1 MTFKKID
8 DFKRRDEIV
17 QEHLRLKDE
26 LKDRFISKRLG
37 EEFLVKEREKI
48 FKPITDKQEE
58 ENKILKEQKQL
69 FENMLNN
76 TNNPKAIT
84 EGPEKTSSITTLG
97 PLVQK
102 YIGSTDVDKTYGIIK
117 KNDKLFM
124 GETEVKVNNNDI
136 MVDDVTYEGTP
147 GLWNLIMEKDI
158 TKIKKNLDQGNYT
171 EEDVENYNKILNQTK
186 VFYKKDGNLRG
197 TRSQKWKLIKDNFI
211 TPTDSGLKGLQVV
224 TIPCD
229 PNDLLKRM
237 DLLIA
242 SKKAGNTGVDQ
253 ELKAILKS
261 LFKKKVIDKNQ
272 LSLLSQI

>member
-58 ENKILKEQKQL
+58 ENKILKDQKQL

-84 EGPEKTSSITTLG
+84 EGPEKPSSITTLG

-158 TKIKKNLDQGNYT
+158 TKIKK
-171 EEDVENYNKILNQTK
+171 I
-186 VFYKKDGNLRG
+186 
-197 TRSQKWKLIKDNFI
+197 WIKEI
-211 TPTDSGLKGLQVV
+211 IQ
-224 TIPCD
+224 
-229 PNDLLKRM
+229 KRM
-237 DLLIA
+237 
-242 SKKAGNTGVDQ
+242 
-253 ELKAILKS
+253 
-261 LFKKKVIDKNQ
+261 
-272 LSLLSQI
+272 

>member
-8 DFKRRDEIV
+8 DYKRRDELV

-37 EEFLVKEREKI
+37 EEFLVREREKM

-69 FENMLNN
+69 FKNMLND

-84 EGPEKTSSITTLG
+84 EGPEKPSSITTLG

-102 YIGSTDVDKTYGIIK
+102 YIGSTDVDRTYGIRK
-117 KNDKLFM
+117 EGTKLYM
-124 GETEVKVNNNDI
+124 GETEVKIDNNDI

-171 EEDVENYNKILNQTK
+171 ENDVENYNKILNQTK
-186 VFYKKDGNLRG
+186 VIYRKDGRLRG
-197 TRSQKWKLIKDNFI
+197 TRSGKWKLIKDNFI
-211 TPTDSGLKGLQVV
+211 GSGILKTPGISVV

-253 ELKAILKS
+253 ELKAVLKS